1 MVCRIAPDRC
11 RYTTWH
17 ATARHAKKTNEQ
29 ERDKKPHVHLSR
41 ITTSEHVCPAWA
53 EPPGNAVRIRRL
65 GPCSSKQEAM
75 SSLATAQTQR
85 QPYIC
90 TSVHTEY
97 GVLVVC
103 MYSVCMYLLCSRV
116 GQKGSG
122 RHQVQPRSLNLALG
136 GQGRPME
143 IECLDS
149 RPDQHAL
156 CWESSGPWLWP
167 ETGCSQVQHG
177 NRSFEE
183 LLSCLVGSSC
193 LSIRDTQPNR
203 WCR

>member
-1 MVCRIAPDRC
+1 MACDREAC
-11 RYTTWH
+11 Q
-17 ATARHAKKTNEQ
+17 KTNEQ

-53 EPPGNAVRIRRL
+53 EPLGNAVRIRRL

-103 MYSVCMYLLCSRV
+103 MYSVLCMYVFALL
-116 GQKGSG
+116 KGGPERFRPTPGPTSILEPC
-122 RHQVQPRSLNLALG
+122 PR
-136 GQGRPME
+136 
-143 IECLDS
+143 
-149 RPDQHAL
+149 
-156 CWESSGPWLWP
+156 GPG
-167 ETGCSQVQHG
+167 EANG
-177 NRSFEE
+177 
-183 LLSCLVGSSC
+183 
-193 LSIRDTQPNR
+193 D
-203 WCR
+203 